1 VKTAKPSTVKISP
14 ARAAA
19 FRILVSVAGGA
30 HSDDLIFAPAVTALS
45 APDRNLTMALV
56 MGVLRWQISLD
67 AAAGALLDRPLQKMT
82 PEVMVAL
89 RMGLFQLWYLDRIPD
104 HAAISES
111 VELCRAANHAYATG
125 MVNAVLRK
133 LARAGKPEAP
143 KRKLIL
149 TPQFLA
155 EEYAHPEWMVAR
167 WMKTYGAAA
176 TEKIL
181 AADQAAALSSAHCA
195 SEEDAADGSQATGSF
210 FVEPAQKPQWPVIDE
225 GSRLIAELASAGAA
239 QKILDCCAAPGG
251 KTLVLALRHADAA
264 ITAGD
269 NSAERL
275 TRMQQRV
282 RKFNYAAKVHCELLD
297 AMHLEL
303 AEKYD
308 RILCDVPCSGTGTLA
323 RNPEIRHRLRAADL
337 SIQAK
342 RQRAILASALAALAP
357 GGRLIYSTCSLEPEE
372 NEQVVE
378 TVLAATPDARVL
390 PIADTLRQLADTAVL
405 TREAEVLLSATAV
418 RGNYLRTL
426 PGVHPCDGFFAAVI
440 EKS

>member
-1 VKTAKPSTVKISP
+1 MTTAKTSAVKISP

-19 FRILVSVAGGA
+19 FRILVSVAEGA

-45 APDRNLTMALV
+45 GQDRNLTMALV

-133 LARAGKPEAP
+133 LARAGKPEAL
-143 KRKLIL
+143 KRKLVL

-155 EEYAHPEWMVAR
+155 EEYAHPAWMVAR
-167 WMKTYGAAA
+167 WFKTYGVAA

-181 AADQAAALSSAHCA
+181 SADQSASFATTHGA
-195 SEEDAADGSQATGSF
+195 SEESEPDGEPTIASL
-210 FVEPAQKPQWPVIDE
+210 FVESAQKPQWPVIDE
-225 GSRLIAELASAGAA
+225 GSRLIAELAATGTAA
-239 QKILDCCAAPGG
+239 KILDCCAAPGG
-251 KTLVLALRHADAA
+251 KTLVIALRRADAA
-264 ITAGD
+264 ITAAD
-269 NSAERL
+269 NSTERL
-275 TRMQQRV
+275 TRMQQRL
-282 RKFNYAAKVHCELLD
+282 RKFPYATKVQCELLD
-297 AMHLEL
+297 ATKLKI
-303 AEKYD
+303 AAQYD

-337 SIQAK
+337 SLQAK
-342 RQRAILASALAALAP
+342 RQRAILGSALAALAP

-378 TVLAATPDARVL
+378 TVLAVTHGVRVL
-390 PIADTLRQLADTAVL
+390 PVENSLHDLAATGVL
-405 TREAEVLLSATAV
+405 TGEAEAMLTSTAV

-440 EKS
+440 EKV

>member
-1 VKTAKPSTVKISP
+1 MTTPKTSAVKISP

-19 FRILVSVAGGA
+19 FRILVSVAEGA

-45 APDRNLTMALV
+45 EQDRNLTMALV
-56 MGVLRWQISLD
+56 MGSLRWQISLD

-143 KRKLIL
+143 KRKLVL

-167 WMKTYGAAA
+167 WFKTYGAAA

-181 AADQAAALSSAHCA
+181 AADQSASFATTHGA
-195 SEEDAADGSQATGSF
+195 SEESEPDSEPVAASL
-210 FVEPAQKPQWPVIDE
+210 FVEPAMKPQWPVIDE
-225 GSRLIAELASAGAA
+225 GSRLIAELAAAGTAE
-239 QKILDCCAAPGG
+239 KILDCCAAPGG
-251 KTLVLALRHADAA
+251 KTLVIALRHADAA
-264 ITAGD
+264 ITAAD

-275 TRMQQRV
+275 TRMQQRL
-282 RKFNYAAKVHCELLD
+282 RKFPYAAKVQCDLLD
-297 AMHLEL
+297 ATRIESP
-303 AEKYD
+303 AQYD

-378 TVLAATPDARVL
+378 TVLAAIQAVRVL
-390 PIADTLRQLADTAVL
+390 PVASSLRELTDSGVL
-405 TREAEVLLSATAV
+405 TPEAGAMLISTAV

-426 PGVHPCDGFFAAVI
+426 PGVHPCDGFFAAMM
-440 EKS
+440 EKR